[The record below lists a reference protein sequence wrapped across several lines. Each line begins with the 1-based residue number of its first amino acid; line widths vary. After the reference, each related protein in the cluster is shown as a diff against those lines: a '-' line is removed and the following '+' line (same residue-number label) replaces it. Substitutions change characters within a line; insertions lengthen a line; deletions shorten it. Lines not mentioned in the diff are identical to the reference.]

1 MFVTNHHMSQAIFR
15 SFSRLELLKVNVI
28 NLFNFIYAMFNFILY
43 FLNVLLTYVL
53 HEPRLLRP
61 DLHHIQ

>member
-15 SFSRLELLKVNVI
+15 SFSKLQPLKVNLI
-28 NLFNFIYAMFNFILY
+28 YLFNFIYAMFNMYIIF
-43 FLNVLLTYVL
+43 FNVLSTYFL

-61 DLHHIQ
+61 DLHHI